1 MKRIANT
8 DEDIFFEVVQ
18 TCQEFEK
25 VLPDSVCYRIF
36 EYYSLE
42 SSEPIPFVS
51 FSFDD
56 HLELMKLVAFLQRE
70 EKNTP
75 DVIEIET
82 RAGWGEPVILCE
94 AMGDCR
100 KGFDFLL
107 ENYPPWQKY
116 KIHAREEKR
125 IGQPIKKQPPEAL

>member
-1 MKRIANT
+1 M
-8 DEDIFFEVVQ
+8 DVVQ

-25 VLPDSVCYRIF
+25 ILPDSVCYRIF

-56 HLELMKLVAFLQRE
+56 HLELMKLVGFLQRE
-70 EKNTP
+70 EKNSP
-75 DVIEIET
+75 DFIDIET

-94 AMGDCR
+94 AVGDCR

-107 ENYPPWQKY
+107 ENYLPWQRY

-125 IGQPIKKQPPEAL
+125 IGKPIKKQPPEAL